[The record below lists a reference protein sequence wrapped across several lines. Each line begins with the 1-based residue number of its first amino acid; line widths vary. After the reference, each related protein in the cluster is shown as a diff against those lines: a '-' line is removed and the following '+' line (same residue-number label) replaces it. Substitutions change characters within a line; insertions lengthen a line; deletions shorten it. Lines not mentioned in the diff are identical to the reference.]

1 MELQWELLNVI
12 TLGHSETNN
21 INQILI
27 ISKSTTQILDTTN
40 SFLGLDQI
48 V

>member
-1 MELQWELLNVI
+1 MKVQWELFNVI
-12 TLGHSETNN
+12 TLRHKETNN

-27 ISKSTTQILDTTN
+27 ISKSTTQILDISN
-40 SFLGLDQI
+40 SFLGLDQT